1 MINKLT
7 SKIINIKDW
16 AHIKYKMLINTKR
29 IKQVSHAE
37 NRKSY
42 GGNDHMKAAA
52 NGMVRVLSLFVRLTY
67 WCIYS

>member
-1 MINKLT
+1 
-7 SKIINIKDW
+7 
-16 AHIKYKMLINTKR
+16 MLINTKR

-67 WCIYS
+67 